1 MQSTGQTS
9 THDLSLMSMQGSA
22 MMYVTVSESSEAPER
37 PTPEP
42 TPERPGH
49 SFLTR
54 VAAAI
59 VIVAL
64 IALALLTAAAFLPRW
79 WAHRI
84 GDQVGGS
91 IASGIGLGLF
101 YGFVFTFLAL
111 VALWLVFR
119 RRRGARAYVIG
130 AAVAI
135 VLASPNLLTL
145 GIVLGS
151 GNAAHAGDRTLD
163 VEAPSFRTSALIG
176 AIAAAVAVLGVVW
189 LLRSRRRGRERE
201 RTLRDELAAARAA
214 QVSSDDESAAPAR

>member
-1 MQSTGQTS
+1 
-9 THDLSLMSMQGSA
+9 

-37 PTPEP
+37 LEPEP
-42 TPERPGH
+42 TPERRGR

-54 VAAAI
+54 LGAAI
-59 VIVAL
+59 VIVGL

-111 VALWLVFR
+111 LTLWFFFR
-119 RRRGARAYVIG
+119 RRRSARAYVIG
-130 AAVAI
+130 AGIAI

-145 GIVLGS
+145 GIVLGR
-151 GNAAHAGDRTLD
+151 GDAAHAGDRTLD

-176 AIAAAVAVLGVVW
+176 AIAAAVAVLGLIW
-189 LLRSRRRGRERE
+189 LLRSRRRARERE
-201 RTLRDELAAARAA
+201 RRLRDELAAARAA
-214 QVSSDDESAAPAR
+214 QVTPEEQAAPAEKASS

>member
-1 MQSTGQTS
+1 
-9 THDLSLMSMQGSA
+9 
-22 MMYVTVSESSEAPER
+22 VSESSDAPER
-37 PTPEP
+37 PEPEP
-42 TPERPGH
+42 APERRGH
-49 SFLTR
+49 SFLAR
-54 VAAAI
+54 LAAAI
-59 VIVAL
+59 VIAGL
-64 IALALLTAAAFLPRW
+64 IALAILTAGAFLPRW

-111 VALWLVFR
+111 LALWLVFR

-130 AAVAI
+130 VGIAI
-135 VLASPNLLTL
+135 VLAAPNLLTL

-176 AIAAAVAVLGVVW
+176 AIAAAVAVLGLVW
-189 LLRSRRRGRERE
+189 LLRSRRRARERE
-201 RTLRDELAAARAA
+201 RKLRDELAAARAERTLQEEQPA
-214 QVSSDDESAAPAR
+214 TPLQES